1 MEKIEELYLL
11 IENIKSFKLE
21 KFGLDKNNRIYIEK
35 ICNNKEFLDK
45 LINKINIDNLIIFL
59 DIVLIDLQTIHNKL
73 ENIINIDNEKIKQLI
88 TDLESKELEKE
99 EVLNKYIKENKI

>member
-88 TDLESKELEKE
+88 TDLESKELKKE